1 MSTPNGIVI
10 AIDGPA
16 GAGKTTLARRL
27 AEALNLP
34 LVATGLMYRAVA
46 RAALDRGIDVEDEEA
61 LTELADNMSFVL
73 DDGPDGMSIDGV
85 RPTDELRSNE
95 VEAVV
100 SVVARHPRVRAALH
114 RAQRALGGGGAVVEG
129 RDIGTVV
136 FPDARVKIFVEA
148 DPGERA
154 ARRQVERGTEDPDL
168 ADQLARRD
176 ALDARTNPLRP
187 AEDAHLLDTTGHTPD
202 EVLNE
207 AMSLVQAATGG

>member
-1 MSTPNGIVI
+1 NGIVI